1 MAADLVGACLPI
13 LGGKTL
19 PQECLT
25 NLRAQ
30 SDLVEA
36 EARIAHLVSV
46 LGERDIELD
55 NARQVSGCH
64 WAPGRGQLWFCVSS
78 TGRWSQ
84 D

>member
-1 MAADLVGACLPI
+1 M
-13 LGGKTL
+13 
-19 PQECLT
+19 
-25 NLRAQ
+25 RAQ

-55 NARQVSGCH
+55 NARQVSGRY
-64 WAPGRGQLWFCVSS
+64 WALAC
-78 TGRWSQ
+78 